1 MVTLSKNQEV
11 IARKTDNEQVLF
23 NSQTSAVHIVFHMG
37 FEIFEICNGENERKE
52 IISIITTKLQIEETS
67 ENQELLNSF
76 IDDLLKRDIIRKV
89 NS

>member
-1 MVTLSKNQEV
+1 
-11 IARKTDNEQVLF
+11 
-23 NSQTSAVHIVFHMG
+23 MG